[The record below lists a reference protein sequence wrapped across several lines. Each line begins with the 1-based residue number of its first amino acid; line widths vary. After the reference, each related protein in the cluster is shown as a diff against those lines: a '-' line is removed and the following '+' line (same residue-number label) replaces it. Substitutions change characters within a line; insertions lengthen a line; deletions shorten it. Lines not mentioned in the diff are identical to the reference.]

1 MPSSKKRIFQIAKE
15 LNISHNEIIN
25 FLKNNGIE
33 VASLMSEV
41 DEESYKKILS
51 EFSKEKLQI
60 DRFRKEQARQ
70 AIVDT
75 RRKTDQSKNPL
86 ADIDESVKKVSKST
100 KIENKIN
107 LQDSIKKEADR
118 LRKEREKEVG
128 KNELSETDKNVSNKK
143 ASIKKDNDKSANL
156 ERTKIHDKKQA
167 LKDIISGQHTMKKVD
182 ISSIAEKLNQNK
194 KKTDKTNKKPSN
206 TSVPIFNKRPSK
218 KKYKKV
224 DKKELEVIDSNL
236 KKTLSIPEFSTVDEL
251 AQSMEKDSSE
261 IIMTCMQMGMMVTI
275 NQRLDMDSITL
286 IADEFGYNVE
296 ALEEYGEDI
305 IENVTNHVDNSK
317 AVPRPPVVTVMGHV
331 DHGKTSLL
339 DYVREE
345 NVVAGE
351 SGGITQHIGAYE
363 VTVKDGNKITFI
375 DTPGH
380 EAFTAMRA
388 RGAQV
393 TDIVIVVV
401 AADDSVKPQTL
412 EAIHHAQAANVPM
425 IIAINKID
433 KPNAD
438 IENVKRA
445 LTEENVIVEDYG
457 GKIQCSEIS
466 AKNGTG
472 IDELLDKIILEA
484 EVLDLKAVK
493 DVPAKGIVVESKL
506 DKGLGPISTI
516 LVQEGTLNIGDVF
529 VCGTQYSKVRSILN
543 ERSQKLKDAFPS
555 DPVQILGF
563 ESVPNAG
570 DSFVV
575 LNDEREARKIAL
587 HRSQLKRE
595 AEQRRFKH
603 RTLEQIGQQIAEG
616 TVSNLDVIIKGDVD
630 GSIEALSDSLMSLNF
645 KEVAVNII
653 HRAVGMITEN
663 DVSLAAASNAI
674 IIAFNVNTSPE
685 AKMAS
690 RNKGIDIRNYS
701 IIYDAVDEVKL
712 ALEGLLKPEQIEN
725 AIGIAEVRVIYKI
738 GRKSSIAG
746 SFIKTGKAIR
756 NAKLRI
762 VRNDE
767 TIYKGKLTSLKRNKD
782 DASEVL
788 EGYECGIAV
797 DGFNDFHENDLI
809 EFYEIKEVKRS
820 LT

>member
-1 MPSSKKRIFQIAKE
+1 MTSSKKRIFHIAKE
-15 LNISHNEIIN
+15 LNISHNDIID
-25 FLKNNGIE
+25 FLKNNGIK

-75 RRKTDQSKNPL
+75 RRKIDQSQ
-86 ADIDESVKKVSKST
+86 VVSKESAVN
-100 KIENKIN
+100 KNKDSKQKEENDLS
-107 LQDSIKKEADR
+107 LQDNIRKEADR
-118 LRKEREKEVG
+118 LKKERENEANKVLIDNQKIKASNIEADKTK
-128 KNELSETDKNVSNKK
+128 KNNDNSNKIVK
-143 ASIKKDNDKSANL
+143 NKEK
-156 ERTKIHDKKQA
+156 T
-167 LKDIISGQHTMKKVD
+167 LKEILSGKHTMKKVD
-182 ISSIAEKLNQNK
+182 ISSIAEKLNLNK
-194 KKTDKTNKKPSN
+194 KKDTKANKINKPSLP
-206 TSVPIFNKRPSK
+206 VFNKRPSR
-218 KKYKKV
+218 KKYKKT
-224 DKKELEVIDSNL
+224 DKKEIEVSIDETSKILN
-236 KKTLSIPEFSTVDEL
+236 IPEFSTVDEL

-261 IIMTCMQMGMMVTI
+261 VIMACMNMGMMVTI
-275 NQRLDMDSITL
+275 NQRLDMDSLTL
-286 IADEFGYNVE
+286 IADEFGFSIE
-296 ALEEYGEDI
+296 AVKEYGDDI
-305 IENVTNHVDNSK
+305 IENVTKKIDQSK
-317 AVPRPPVVTVMGHV
+317 AVSRPPVVTVMGHV

-339 DYVREE
+339 DYIREE

-363 VTVKDGNKITFI
+363 VTVRNKNKITFI

-438 IENVKRA
+438 VENVKRA
-445 LTEENVIVEDYG
+445 LTEENIIVEDYG
-457 GKIQCSEIS
+457 GKIQCSGIS

-472 IDELLDKIILEA
+472 IDELLDKIILES
-484 EVLDLKAVK
+484 EVLDLKAVR
-493 DVPAKGIVVESKL
+493 DASASGIVIESKL

-516 LVQEGTLNIGDVF
+516 LIQEGTLNIGDIF
-529 VCGTQYSKVRSILN
+529 VCGTQYSKVRSILD
-543 ERSQKLKDAFPS
+543 ERNHKLENGYPS

-563 ESVPNAG
+563 DTVPNAG

-575 LNDEREARKIAL
+575 LNEEREARKIAL

-595 AEQRRFKH
+595 AENRRFKH

-616 TVSNLDVIIKGDVD
+616 EITNLDLIIKGDVD
-630 GSIEALSDSLMSLNF
+630 GSIEALSDSLMSLSF

-663 DVSLAAASNAI
+663 DVTLAAASNAI
-674 IIAFNVNTSPE
+674 IIAFNVKTSPE
-685 AKMAS
+685 TKMLAK
-690 RNKGIDIRNYS
+690 NKGIDIRNYS

-712 ALEGLLKPEQIEN
+712 ALEGLLKPEEIET
-725 AIGIAEVRVIYKI
+725 AIGVAEVRVIYKI

-746 SFIKTGKAIR
+746 SYIKSGKAIR
-756 NAKLRI
+756 NAKLRV
-762 VRNDE
+762 VRDDE
-767 TIYKGKLTSLKRNKD
+767 PIYKGKLTSLKRNKD
-782 DASEVL
+782 DVSEVL
-788 EGYECGIAV
+788 EGFECGIAV
-797 DGFNDFHENDLI
+797 DGFNDFKENDLI
-809 EFYEIKEVKRS
+809 EFYEIKEIKRK